1 MITSARMSVFLAARS
16 LARSNYGIAAMTT
29 IMMLLIYISLLF
41 LPSLIQGAIN
51 RADTQ
56 LTSTLTSNIVITP
69 AGHGTSI
76 DNAASYL
83 ASIRGTAGVAAAT
96 AVYRVGTQISYGA
109 NSVNTTI
116 DAIDPASY
124 GQVFST
130 PRNLIEGRALT
141 TDDTTQV
148 LLGIGVAGANRPSV
162 RGYRASL
169 ETVNSGDTVS
179 LTFTSGHAVNF
190 TVAGVYFNQFP
201 QSDDNAY
208 ITQNEAASLLPS
220 SADHATTIYVMTR
233 PGVTETQEV
242 SRLEKIRGGM
252 QFLTS
257 ADLGAAVQD
266 QTATYQLIS
275 NLLKLIS
282 LLMAAATII
291 TITYIDLASKRRQT
305 GIERAIGIRS
315 APIVLSYVLKAWA
328 YALAGIGAGYLL
340 LHYGITPLVNAHPF
354 QFPNGPVTLATTW
367 HETVIDLI
375 VLAVVA
381 SAAALVPAWRA
392 VQIRILDAIWGT

>member
-1 MITSARMSVFLAARS
+1 
-16 LARSNYGIAAMTT
+16 
-29 IMMLLIYISLLF
+29 
-41 LPSLIQGAIN
+41 
-51 RADTQ
+51 
-56 LTSTLTSNIVITP
+56 
-69 AGHGTSI
+69 
-76 DNAASYL
+76 
-83 ASIRGTAGVAAAT
+83 
-96 AVYRVGTQISYGA
+96 
-109 NSVNTTI
+109 
-116 DAIDPASY
+116 
-124 GQVFST
+124 
-130 PRNLIEGRALT
+130 
-141 TDDTTQV
+141 
-148 LLGIGVAGANRPSV
+148 
-162 RGYRASL
+162 
-169 ETVNSGDTVS
+169 
-179 LTFTSGHAVNF
+179 
-190 TVAGVYFNQFP
+190 
-201 QSDDNAY
+201 
-208 ITQNEAASLLPS
+208 
-220 SADHATTIYVMTR
+220 
-233 PGVTETQEV
+233 
-242 SRLEKIRGGM
+242 M

>member
-1 MITSARMSVFLAARS
+1 MSVFLAGRS
-16 LARSNYGIAAMTT
+16 LARSNHGIAALTT

-41 LPSLIQGAIN
+41 LPSLIQGAVN
-51 RADTQ
+51 RANTQ

-69 AGHGTSI
+69 AGRGTSI
-76 DNAASYL
+76 DDTAAYL

-96 AVYRVGTQISYGA
+96 AVYRVGTEVSYGA
-109 NSVNTTI
+109 NLVNVTV

-141 TDDTTQV
+141 SDDTTKV
-148 LLGIGVAGANRPSV
+148 LLGIGVAGANRSSV

-179 LTFTSGHAVNF
+179 ITLSNGRTVNF

-201 QSDDNAY
+201 QSDGNAY
-208 ITQNEAASLLPS
+208 ITQNEASSLAPS
-220 SADHATTIYVMTR
+220 SVDHATSIYVKTR
-233 PGVTETQEV
+233 PGTTETQEV

-252 QFLTS
+252 KFLTS
-257 ADLGAAVQD
+257 ADLGAAVQV
-266 QTATYQLIS
+266 QTATYLLIS
-275 NLLKLIS
+275 NLLKIIS

-291 TITYIDLASKRRQT
+291 TITYVDLASKRRQT

-315 APIVLSYVLKAWA
+315 APIVLSYVFKAWA
-328 YALAGIGAGYLL
+328 YALVGIGAGYLL
-340 LHYGITPLVNAHPF
+340 LRYAITPLVTAHPF

-367 HETVIDLI
+367 HETVLDLI
-375 VLAVVA
+375 VLAVVV
-381 SAAALVPAWRA
+381 SVAALLPAWRA
-392 VQIRILDAIWGT
+392 VQIRILDAIWG

>member
-69 AGHGTSI
+69 AGHGTSMTTPLPT
-76 DNAASYL
+76 SPHP
-83 ASIRGTAGVAAAT
+83 RHRRRVRRHRR
-96 AVYRVGTQISYGA
+96 YRVGTQISYGA
-109 NSVNTTI
+109 GTVITTI

-169 ETVNSGDTVS
+169 ETVTPA
-179 LTFTSGHAVNF
+179 T
-190 TVAGVYFNQFP
+190 
-201 QSDDNAY
+201 QS
-208 ITQNEAASLLPS
+208 
-220 SADHATTIYVMTR
+220 R
-233 PGVTETQEV
+233 
-242 SRLEKIRGGM
+242 
-252 QFLTS
+252 
-257 ADLGAAVQD
+257 
-266 QTATYQLIS
+266 
-275 NLLKLIS
+275 
-282 LLMAAATII
+282 
-291 TITYIDLASKRRQT
+291 
-305 GIERAIGIRS
+305 
-315 APIVLSYVLKAWA
+315 
-328 YALAGIGAGYLL
+328 
-340 LHYGITPLVNAHPF
+340 
-354 QFPNGPVTLATTW
+354 
-367 HETVIDLI
+367 
-375 VLAVVA
+375 
-381 SAAALVPAWRA
+381 
-392 VQIRILDAIWGT
+392 